1 MRCLTT
7 RAYPLTG
14 KAPDGRA
21 SAASGDAKSGTLAQ
35 RRQHTLR
42 RHPPARSRSVN
53 SQPSEWHRVV
63 IRSLAALSLT
73 GLSSCGDPYK
83 SMESTALGLETLL
96 GRLLLKSADAPWRY
110 ISRVM
115 GTCSTA
121 LAPKYCAPIK
131 LTGFRKL
138 GWRPLSWQKYE
149 ATYAIHGG
157 TTAQCE
163 TLGPRL
169 AEIRADP
176 HLVSGLRSREQLDTE
191 HWKAHS
197 KLSVGPELSQVPLQN
212 EFFNPDNPRLYF
224 IVELDLRK
232 IETVEIDCAK
242 RTITL
247 LLAWP

>member
-1 MRCLTT
+1 MAA
-7 RAYPLTG
+7 RARPPGMQSQALS
-14 KAPDGRA
+14 R
-21 SAASGDAKSGTLAQ
+21 SAASTRSGVIRRHDHEASILSRQNGIAWRGPHENRFRWDCDPVTCRIESDWPFELRRPIQVDGEYSARVGDTPRPVASEERGCTLALHIA
-35 RRQHTLR
+35 RDGHVQHCACAQVLR
-42 RHPPARSRSVN
+42 AD
-53 SQPSEWHRVV
+53 QIDRVQGV
-63 IRSLAALSLT
+63 GLAA
-73 GLSSCGDPYK
+73 
-83 SMESTALGLETLL
+83 A
-96 GRLLLKSADAPWRY
+96 
-110 ISRVM
+110 VM
-115 GTCSTA
+115 A
-121 LAPKYCAPIK
+121 K
-131 LTGFRKL
+131 
-138 GWRPLSWQKYE
+138 

-191 HWKAHS
+191 HWQAHS

>member
-1 MRCLTT
+1 MASRGGARMRTV
-7 RAYPLTG
+7 
-14 KAPDGRA
+14 
-21 SAASGDAKSGTLAQ
+21 SAGI
-35 RRQHTLR
+35 
-42 RHPPARSRSVN
+42 
-53 SQPSEWHRVV
+53 V

-96 GRLLLKSADAPWRY
+96 GRLLLKSGDAPWRY

-131 LTGFRKL
+131 LTGFREL

>member
-1 MRCLTT
+1 M
-7 RAYPLTG
+7 
-14 KAPDGRA
+14 
-21 SAASGDAKSGTLAQ
+21 AK
-35 RRQHTLR
+35 
-42 RHPPARSRSVN
+42 
-53 SQPSEWHRVV
+53 
-63 IRSLAALSLT
+63 
-73 GLSSCGDPYK
+73 
-83 SMESTALGLETLL
+83 
-96 GRLLLKSADAPWRY
+96 
-110 ISRVM
+110 
-115 GTCSTA
+115 
-121 LAPKYCAPIK
+121 
-131 LTGFRKL
+131 
-138 GWRPLSWQKYE
+138 

>member
-1 MRCLTT
+1 
-7 RAYPLTG
+7 
-14 KAPDGRA
+14 
-21 SAASGDAKSGTLAQ
+21 
-35 RRQHTLR
+35 
-42 RHPPARSRSVN
+42 
-53 SQPSEWHRVV
+53 
-63 IRSLAALSLT
+63 
-73 GLSSCGDPYK
+73 
-83 SMESTALGLETLL
+83 MESTALGLETLL

-131 LTGFRKL
+131 LTGFREL